1 MTAGRAVDRRQWRLR
16 GRTLLSRP
24 GWVTVIANPR
34 SGTVDM
40 RVGDGAGTESVAMTP
55 EDAQRLRKVLNDAA
69 ARALQDLDG
78 WA

>member
-1 MTAGRAVDRRQWRLR
+1 MGSEMCIRD
-16 GRTLLSRP
+16 
-24 GWVTVIANPR
+24 R